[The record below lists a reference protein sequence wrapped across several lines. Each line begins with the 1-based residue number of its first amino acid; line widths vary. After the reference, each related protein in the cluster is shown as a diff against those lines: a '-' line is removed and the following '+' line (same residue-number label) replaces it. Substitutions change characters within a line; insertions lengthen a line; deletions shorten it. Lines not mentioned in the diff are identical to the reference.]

1 MKLSH
6 LLSILQTME
15 PDATVCV
22 SATGTNR
29 HGKTVEYDIRITHAE
44 QIGAGTQAVI
54 RITPEDDLCLD

>member
-6 LLSILQTME
+6 LLSILQSME

-22 SATGTNR
+22 SATGTDR

-44 QIGAGTQAVI
+44 QIGAGTQAGGGG
-54 RITPEDDLCLD
+54 

>member
-22 SATGTNR
+22 PATGTNR
-29 HGKTVEYDIRITHAE
+29 HGETVKYDVRITHAE
-44 QIGAGTQAVI
+44 QIGAGTQAVV
-54 RITPEDDLCLD
+54 RLEAEDDLCLD